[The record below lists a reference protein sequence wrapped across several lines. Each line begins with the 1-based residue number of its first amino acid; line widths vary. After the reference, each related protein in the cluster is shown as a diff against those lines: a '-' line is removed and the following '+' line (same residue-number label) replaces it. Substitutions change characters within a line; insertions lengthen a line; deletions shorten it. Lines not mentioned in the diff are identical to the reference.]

1 MLTNLIWLFLLPP
14 LKVPNLT
21 GLDKVHQGFSS
32 YNKAK
37 QNIEEKENKI

>member
-1 MLTNLIWLFLLPP
+1 MLTNLMWPFLLPP

-21 GLDKVHQGFSS
+21 GLDRVLRVFLHTT
-32 YNKAK
+32 K

>member
-21 GLDKVHQGFSS
+21 GLDRVYQGFSS
-32 YNKAK
+32 YNK